1 MKKNIVFILL
11 FLPVLLFCQTK
22 DTAKQDKIQIG
33 IIGSADYCY
42 RSLKAD
48 AASKWISD
56 MRDTLEIPKLGYTLG
71 ISCLYEI
78 NKNIKIDVALLYSES
93 GEKTKKYLLDNNN
106 DIRLPS
112 NNTFIYKYRY
122 LDIPL
127 KVNYYFLNKKLKLY
141 ATAGVSA
148 NVFLSKKTTSILEYS
163 NFDTEKSKSVSST
176 GFSKINFAVLAGA
189 GFNYSVSNKLDIK
202 VEPIYRRSITS
213 IINAPIKEYL
223 YSTGLNFGIYYNL

>member
-112 NNTFIYKYRY
+112 NNTFIYK
-122 LDIPL
+122 
-127 KVNYYFLNKKLKLY
+127 KLKLY